1 MNIRELISAVDRY
14 QDLSEA
20 KPKVKQDASGN
31 WVNAETG
38 DPVQPEA
45 DNTVEF
51 PKQAGAQQTAEP
63 AASGP
68 TGDPT
73 LDQAPEGPGV
83 MSKAKDW
90 VKSKGGLG
98 KVIGKGV
105 GQLAKGVGAVAGGVA
120 GAGRA
125 MSKGF
130 KAGADTVG
138 GPGRAPSSSQNRAG
152 TPASGAAS
160 RPAAIGTNVDSEI
173 TDLRN
178 LINRLDARMTAAGI
192 RETKKK

>member
-1 MNIRELISAVDRY
+1 MNIRELINLVEETEKDEEYSAE
-14 QDLSEA
+14 QA
-20 KPKVKQDASGN
+20 
-31 WVNAETG
+31 
-38 DPVQPEA
+38 PE
-45 DNTVEF
+45 DNTVPF
-51 PKQAGAQQTAEP
+51 PGQDTK
-63 AASGP
+63 GP

-125 MSKGF
+125 IGKGF

-138 GPGRAPSSSQNRAG
+138 GPGRVSGAPQNKAG
-152 TPASGAAS
+152 TTAAGAAGQ
-160 RPAAIGTNVDSEI
+160 PAAAAGGKNVDSEL
-173 TDLRN
+173 TDLRG

-192 RETKKK
+192 KENKKK